1 MNATKGRII
10 HISTP
15 RTWRGGEQ
23 QLAYLVEELQDSHFE
38 QLVFCRAK
46 GAVAHWCTTQN
57 QPCTTFTRK
66 TALPLA
72 AARQLAGLCKSGPP
86 TLLHVHDSHAHT
98 LAVLSAALFRN
109 PSPII
114 VSRRVDF
121 PVKKSLLSRW
131 KYNHPAV
138 AKILCVSDMIR
149 RITAPAIKD
158 PEKLTVV
165 HSGVD
170 TSRFPYPASGILR
183 REFQIPDHYHLIAN
197 VAAIAPH
204 KDYFT
209 FVDTAALLLQQQQ
222 NLHFLI
228 IGGDG
233 GEQAAVEA
241 YIRSKALE
249 THITLTGFRRDIP
262 KVLPEIDIL
271 LFTSKTEG
279 LGTSLIDAFLCEV
292 PVVATKA
299 GGIPELVTHAQ
310 TGLLAPPQAPE
321 KLAAEVRRLLAD
333 PEFAAELCK
342 RAREKAATFS
352 KQKTAQQTLYWYRQ
366 VLLP

>member
-1 MNATKGRII
+1 MATKGRII

-15 RTWRGGEQ
+15 RSWRGGEQ
-23 QLAYLVEELQDSHFE
+23 QLAYLVEELQDSPFE
-38 QLVFCRAK
+38 QLVFCNSK
-46 GAVAHWCTTQN
+46 GAVTQRCQAAGWN
-57 QPCTTFTRK
+57 HLTFSRK
-66 TALPLA
+66 TALPVA
-72 AARQLAGLCKSGPP
+72 AARQLARICKSGPP

-98 LAVLSAALFRN
+98 LAVLSASLFGN
-109 PSPII
+109 SCPII

-121 PVKKSLLSRW
+121 PVKKSPLSRW
-131 KYNHPAV
+131 KYNHASV

-158 PEKLTVV
+158 QDKLAVV
-165 HSGVD
+165 YSGVD
-170 TSRFPYPASGILR
+170 TNRFPYPASGILR
-183 REFQIPDHYHLIAN
+183 REFQIPDHFHLIGN

-209 FVDTAALLLQQQQ
+209 FVDTAALLLQKQQ

-233 GEQAAVEA
+233 GEQAAIEA
-241 YIRSKALE
+241 YIRSKKLE
-249 THITLTGFRRDIP
+249 AHITLTGFRRDIP

-292 PVVATKA
+292 PVVATNT
-299 GGIPELVTHAQ
+299 GGIPELVIHEK
-310 TGLLAPPQAPE
+310 TGLLAPAQAPE
-321 KLAAEVRRLLAD
+321 KLALEVRRLLAD
-333 PEFAAELCK
+333 PDLAAELCSH
-342 RAREKAATFS
+342 ALEKAQAFS

-366 VLLP
+366 LFG